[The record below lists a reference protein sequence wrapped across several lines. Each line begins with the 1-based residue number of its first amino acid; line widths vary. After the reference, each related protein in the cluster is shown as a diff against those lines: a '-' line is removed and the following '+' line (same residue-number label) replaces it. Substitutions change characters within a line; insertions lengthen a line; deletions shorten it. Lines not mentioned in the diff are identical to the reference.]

1 MKRTTVVLMLMS
13 LLMTS
18 SSLRAEGID
27 KHHQLQHH
35 YRQYQGEYYPP
46 GPYYS
51 RAYIQQFPLDPGDRI
66 LLYRLRPFQHYG
78 RYEYGCPIEP
88 GLTRGTVE
96 SFRFPYRYQWGF
108 RPTAD
113 PKPIEDTNCEHPLAR
128 RYRSLVPAEPTRHGS
143 NEPVEVP
150 AEE

>member
-1 MKRTTVVLMLMS
+1 MLMLLAAS
-13 LLMTS
+13 PAIRGDYL
-18 SSLRAEGID
+18 E
-27 KHHQLQHH
+27 KHHLDHH
-35 YRQYQGEYYPP
+35 HHRQYEGGYYP

-88 GLTRGTVE
+88 NLTRGTVE

-108 RPTAD
+108 RPT
-113 PKPIEDTNCEHPLAR
+113 PEPQPLENSNCDHPLAR
-128 RYRSLVPAEPTRHGS
+128 RYRSIDSPSTNSDMQGDGRANEPAELPRR
-143 NEPVEVP
+143 
-150 AEE
+150 